1 MLCGQAKISELFP
14 PHSAFAVSGL
24 VLLKFFF
31 RAFHHRGPE
40 SDSWGESVKA
50 YSVLHFSSRTS
61 RFVPRQNVG
70 LRTCPSS
77 PTRCH
82 RVFCVWLH
90 HLVVA
95 PRSDTGNNYP
105 PVVVMTP
112 AGMWWMGGNVESRKS
127 VRSLWGKGEV
137 NVKVGNESLLES
149 PPWTDGEVTGDHE
162 CDTRYD

>member
-1 MLCGQAKISELFP
+1 MHHDDQLKLGQERHALLAPGCLNSEPWVRRRVQFYTVAFRGLISAVLLWLFNMLCGQAKISELFP

-31 RAFHHRGPE
+31 WAFHHRGPE

-90 HLVVA
+90 HLVAA

-112 AGMWWMGGNVESRKS
+112 AGM
-127 VRSLWGKGEV
+127 
-137 NVKVGNESLLES
+137 
-149 PPWTDGEVTGDHE
+149 
-162 CDTRYD
+162 